1 MLGPNPDTNVRGGR
15 QKRTFP
21 GVLFASSLLWFPL
34 ATGFVVRAAIVGPA
48 SPLTCQTGPRAVGW
62 PVVPQISMVGTG
74 AGEQKL
80 RPVLLA
86 ITGATAT
93 SAGIVARVFGL
104 STSVVGSVV
113 GLGGFA
119 ITATSL
125 MKWWQDRDATI
136 GNKAARLLLDSRVE
150 LPSSKRAV
158 FMLRK
163 QLAGALRATLER
175 TAYAIVGGPRGC
187 GKSTGV
193 IDSLSNVTAVLKV
206 KMGADIK
213 VLVSIAQELGTPS
226 SFKLTEMR
234 LTNILRKTATLMK
247 ERDATTPD
255 SWRPTIIA
263 ELNRNE
269 VIGKYDSHVTLLK
282 EIGADETLANV
293 ILVLSDAD
301 AVFAMPNDRDR
312 QNQIWVEDLDEPG
325 AHAYLDTLD
334 VLPCDYLNELELP
347 PCDRSSTPGTNLAL
361 RNKLFF
367 EAGTR
372 VMTLTSAAETQVLSQ
387 FFVDADRDG
396 RRELREL
403 VYLKG
408 GVPEASGP
416 AFTRLIK
423 DLLEH
428 TSNGWS
434 PHGFDKRAEN
444 LGLPAE
450 IVDEYLVGKKIA
462 SKIYRENG
470 HCVLYHE
477 PTDTY
482 RFHSTIH
489 RRAAENM
496 FPEEAARGAAKFALS
511 P

>member
-1 MLGPNPDTNVRGGR
+1 M
-15 QKRTFP
+15 
-21 GVLFASSLLWFPL
+21 
-34 ATGFVVRAAIVGPA
+34 
-48 SPLTCQTGPRAVGW
+48 
-62 PVVPQISMVGTG
+62 VPQISMVGTG

-136 GNKAARLLLDSRVE
+136 ENKAARVLLDSRVE

-158 FMLRK
+158 SMPRK
-163 QLAGALRATLER
+163 QLAGELRATLER
-175 TAYAIVGGPRGC
+175 TAYVIVGGPR
-187 GKSTGV
+187 GV
-193 IDSLSNVTAVLKV
+193 IDSLSNVTAVLRV
-206 KMGADIK
+206 KMGVDIK
-213 VLVSIAQELGTPS
+213 GLASIAEELGIPS
-226 SFKLTEMR
+226 SFELTEMR
-234 LTNILRKTATLMK
+234 LRNILRKTAALMK
-247 ERDATTPD
+247 QRDATTPD

-269 VIGKYDSHVTLLK
+269 VIGKYDGHVTLLK
-282 EIGADETLANV
+282 EIGANI

-301 AVFAMPNDRDR
+301 AIFAMPNDRDR
-312 QNQIWVEDLDEPG
+312 QSQIWVEDLDEPC

-347 PCDRSSTPGTNLAL
+347 PCDRSSTPSTHLAL

-367 EAGTR
+367 ESGTR
-372 VMTLTSAAETQVLSQ
+372 VMTLTSAAETQALSQ

-396 RRELREL
+396 KRELRAL
-403 VYLKG
+403 VYLEDITPKSG
-408 GVPEASGP
+408 GK

-428 TSNGWS
+428 TSDGWL

-462 SKIYRENG
+462 SKIYLENG

>member
-1 MLGPNPDTNVRGGR
+1 
-15 QKRTFP
+15 
-21 GVLFASSLLWFPL
+21 
-34 ATGFVVRAAIVGPA
+34 
-48 SPLTCQTGPRAVGW
+48 
-62 PVVPQISMVGTG
+62 MVGTG
-74 AGEQKL
+74 AGEDKL

-86 ITGATAT
+86 ITGVTAT
-93 SAGIVARVFGL
+93 SAGIVARVSGL
-104 STSVVGSVV
+104 STSMVTGVV
-113 GLGGFA
+113 GLGGAA

-125 MKWWQDRDATI
+125 MKWWQERDETI
-136 GNKAARLLLDSRVE
+136 ENNAARALLDGRVE
-150 LPSSKRAV
+150 LPRSKRV
-158 FMLRK
+158 VLMPREQF
-163 QLAGALRATLER
+163 AGEICATIET
-175 TAYAIVGGPRGC
+175 TAYVIVVGPRGC
-187 GKSTGV
+187 GKSMGV
-193 IDSLSNVTAVLKV
+193 IDSLSNVTAVLRV
-206 KMGADIK
+206 KMGVKRDELA
-213 VLVSIAQELGTPS
+213 SIAMELGIPS
-226 SFKLTEMR
+226 SFELTEMHLR
-234 LTNILRKTATLMK
+234 NILRKTAALMK
-247 ERDATTPD
+247 QRDATTPD

-269 VIGKYDSHVTLLK
+269 VIGTYDGHVMLLK

-293 ILVLSDAD
+293 VLVLSDAD

-312 QNQIWVEDLDEPG
+312 QNQIWVEDFDEPC
-325 AHAYLDTLD
+325 AHAYLDKLD

-372 VMTLTSAAETQVLSQ
+372 VMTLTSAAETQALSQ
-387 FFVDADRDG
+387 FFAAAERDG
-396 RRELREL
+396 KSELREL
-403 VYLKG
+403 VYLEGPTDKS
-408 GVPEASGP
+408 SGP

-428 TSNGWS
+428 TSDGWS

-444 LGLPAE
+444 LGLPAD

-462 SKIYRENG
+462 SKIYHDNG
-470 HCVLYHE
+470 HCVLYHQ

-489 RRAAENM
+489 RRAAEKM

>member
-1 MLGPNPDTNVRGGR
+1 MV
-15 QKRTFP
+15 
-21 GVLFASSLLWFPL
+21 A
-34 ATGFVVRAAIVGPA
+34 
-48 SPLTCQTGPRAVGW
+48 GPR
-62 PVVPQISMVGTG
+62 
-74 AGEQKL
+74 
-80 RPVLLA
+80 
-86 ITGATAT
+86 
-93 SAGIVARVFGL
+93 
-104 STSVVGSVV
+104 
-113 GLGGFA
+113 
-119 ITATSL
+119 
-125 MKWWQDRDATI
+125 RDI
-136 GNKAARLLLDSRVE
+136 ENKAARVLLDSRVE

-158 FMLRK
+158 SMPRK
-163 QLAGALRATLER
+163 ELAGELRATLER
-175 TAYAIVGGPRGC
+175 TAYVIVGGPR
-187 GKSTGV
+187 GV
-193 IDSLSNVTAVLKV
+193 IDSLSNVTAVLRV
-206 KMGADIK
+206 KMGVDIK
-213 VLVSIAQELGTPS
+213 GLASIAEELGIPS
-226 SFKLTEMR
+226 SFELTEMR

-269 VIGKYDSHVTLLK
+269 VIGKYDGHVTLLK

-293 ILVLSDAD
+293 ILVLSDAV

-325 AHAYLDTLD
+325 AHAYLDTLG
-334 VLPCDYLNELELP
+334 VLRCDYLNELELP
-347 PCDRSSTPGTNLAL
+347 PCDRSSTPSTNLAL

-387 FFVDADRDG
+387 FFVAADRDG

-428 TSNGWS
+428 TSDGWS

>member
-1 MLGPNPDTNVRGGR
+1 M
-15 QKRTFP
+15 
-21 GVLFASSLLWFPL
+21 
-34 ATGFVVRAAIVGPA
+34 
-48 SPLTCQTGPRAVGW
+48 
-62 PVVPQISMVGTG
+62 VPQISMVGTG

-104 STSVVGSVV
+104 STSVVGIVV

-136 GNKAARLLLDSRVE
+136 ENKAARVLLDSRVE

-158 FMLRK
+158 FMPRK

-193 IDSLSNVTAVLKV
+193 INSLSNVTAVLKV
-206 KMGADIK
+206 KMGADVK
-213 VLVSIAQELGTPS
+213 VLVSIAEELGIPS
-226 SFKLTEMR
+226 SFELTEMR
-234 LTNILRKTATLMK
+234 LRNILRKTATLMK

-269 VIGKYDSHVTLLK
+269 VIGKYDGHVTLLK
-282 EIGADETLANV
+282 EIGANI

-301 AVFAMPNDRDR
+301 AIFAMPNDRDR
-312 QNQIWVEDLDEPG
+312 QSQIWVEDLDEPC

-367 EAGTR
+367 ESGTR
-372 VMTLTSAAETQVLSQ
+372 VMTLTSAAETQALSQ

-396 RRELREL
+396 KRELRAL
-403 VYLKG
+403 VYLEDITPKSG
-408 GVPEASGP
+408 GK

-428 TSNGWS
+428 TSDGWL

-444 LGLPAE
+444 LGLPADF
-450 IVDEYLVGKKIA
+450 VDEYLLGKNIA
-462 SKIYRENG
+462 SKIYHENG

-489 RRAAENM
+489 RRAAEKM
-496 FPEEAARGAAKFALS
+496 FPEEAARGADKFALS

>member
-1 MLGPNPDTNVRGGR
+1 MAPP
-15 QKRTFP
+15 
-21 GVLFASSLLWFPL
+21 
-34 ATGFVVRAAIVGPA
+34 
-48 SPLTCQTGPRAVGW
+48 
-62 PVVPQISMVGTG
+62 ISMVGTG
-74 AGEQKL
+74 AGEEKL

-93 SAGIVARVFGL
+93 AAGIVARVSGL
-104 STSVVGSVV
+104 STSMVGGVI

-125 MKWWQDRDATI
+125 MKWWQERDETI
-136 GNKAARLLLDSRVE
+136 ENNAARVLLNSRVE
-150 LPSSKRAV
+150 LPSSKQVALMPRE
-158 FMLRK
+158 
-163 QLAGALRATLER
+163 QLAGEIRASLER
-175 TAYAIVGGPRGC
+175 TAYAIVEGPRGC
-187 GKSTGV
+187 GKSMGV
-193 IDSLSNVTAVLKV
+193 IDSLSNVTAVLRV
-206 KMGADIK
+206 KIGVKRDA
-213 VLVSIAQELGTPS
+213 LASIAMELGIPS
-226 SFKLTEMR
+226 SFELTKMR
-234 LTNILRKTATLMK
+234 LRNILRKTAALMK
-247 ERDATTPD
+247 QRDATTPD

-269 VIGKYDSHVTLLK
+269 VIGTYDGHVTLLK

-293 ILVLSDAD
+293 VLVLSDAD

-312 QNQIWVEDLDEPG
+312 QNQIWVEDFDEPC
-325 AHAYLDTLD
+325 AHAYLDKLD

-372 VMTLTSAAETQVLSQ
+372 VMTLTSAAETQALSQ
-387 FFVDADRDG
+387 FFAAAERDG
-396 RRELREL
+396 KSELREL
-403 VYLKG
+403 VYLEGPTDKS
-408 GVPEASGP
+408 SGP

-428 TSNGWS
+428 TSDGWS

-462 SKIYRENG
+462 SKIYHENG
-470 HCVLYHE
+470 HCVLYHQ

-489 RRAAENM
+489 RRAAEKM

>member
-1 MLGPNPDTNVRGGR
+1 ML
-15 QKRTFP
+15 
-21 GVLFASSLLWFPL
+21 ASFLLWLPL
-34 ATGFVVRAAIVGPA
+34 ATAFVVGPAIVGPA

-62 PVVPQISMVGTG
+62 PVVPQISMVGSG

-93 SAGIVARVFGL
+93 SAGIVARISGL
-104 STSVVGSVV
+104 SMSMVGRVV

-125 MKWWQDRDATI
+125 MKWWQDRDETI
-136 GNKAARLLLDSRVE
+136 ENKAAKVLLDSRVE

-158 FMLRK
+158 FMPRK
-163 QLAGALRATLER
+163 QLAGEIRATLER
-175 TAYAIVGGPRGC
+175 TAYVIVGGPRGC

-193 IDSLSNVTAVLKV
+193 IDSLSNVTAVLRV
-206 KMGADIK
+206 KMGVDIK
-213 VLVSIAQELGTPS
+213 APVSIAEGLGIPS
-226 SFKLTEMR
+226 SFKLTEVR

-269 VIGKYDSHVTLLK
+269 VIGKYDGHVTLLK
-282 EIGADETLANV
+282 EVGADETLANV

-325 AHAYLDTLD
+325 AHAYLDTLG
-334 VLPCDYLNELELP
+334 VLRCDYLNELELP
-347 PCDRSSTPGTNLAL
+347 PCDRSSTPSTNLAL

-372 VMTLTSAAETQVLSQ
+372 VMTLTSAAETQALSQ
-387 FFVDADRDG
+387 FFVAADRDG

-403 VYLKG
+403 VYLEDVTPKLG
-408 GVPEASGP
+408 GK

-428 TSNGWS
+428 TSDGWS

-450 IVDEYLVGKKIA
+450 IVDEYLVGKRIA

-477 PTDTY
+477 PSDTY

-489 RRAAENM
+489 RRAAEKM
-496 FPEEAARGAAKFALS
+496 FPEEAARGAAKFDLS